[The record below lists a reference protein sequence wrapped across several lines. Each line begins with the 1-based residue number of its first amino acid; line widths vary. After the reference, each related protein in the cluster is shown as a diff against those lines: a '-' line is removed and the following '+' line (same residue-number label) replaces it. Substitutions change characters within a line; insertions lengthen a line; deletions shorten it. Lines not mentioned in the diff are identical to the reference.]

1 MPHLKKRIGSF
12 PLVLQV
18 ITFIPLNVLI
28 SSYIHKPDILDT
40 KHIYK
45 KILNY
50 VLLYIMFGVTNS
62 SFYTLNPNQKKKKR
76 IVLSTMSVIAYYTFP

>member
-62 SFYTLNPNQKKKKR
+62 SFYTLNPNQKKEG
-76 IVLSTMSVIAYYTFP
+76 IVLSTMSVIVYYTFP